1 MPFFAIFVLVPLA
14 EIIVFFAVSDEIG
27 IGTALLLALFTAVLG
42 GAIVRY
48 QGIQTLMKA
57 QEAIAQGELPS
68 KELFDGL
75 CLIASGA
82 TLITPGFI
90 TDTIGFLL
98 LIPGIRDWLR
108 HKAGNMTHFQSTTYS
123 SNYTNFH
130 EPYRSHDPNVIDVEY
145 ETVKEEEKP

>member
-1 MPFFAIFVLVPLA
+1 MPFFAIFVLIPLA

-42 GAIVRY
+42 GAIVRH
-48 QGIQTLMKA
+48 QGLKTLMTA
-57 QEAIAQGELPS
+57 QEAIAHGEMPS
-68 KELFDGL
+68 KQLFDGL
-75 CLIASGA
+75 CLVASGA

-98 LIPGIRDWLR
+98 LIPAFRDWLR
-108 HKAGNMTHFQSTTYS
+108 QKAGNMTHFQSTTFSSSYS
-123 SNYTNFH
+123 DYQDPH
-130 EPYRSHDPNVIDVEY
+130 RPHDPNVIDVEY